1 MACAERTLAM
11 EKMKKRRAETRRK
24 IEFGGLVV
32 KAGLDGFNKAVVLGV
47 LVHAQ
52 QLITNDENQLALFES
67 LGEKNFL
74 D

>member
-1 MACAERTLAM
+1 MAYAERTLAM

-52 QLITNDENQLALFES
+52 RLIANDENQLALFES
-67 LGEKNFL
+67 LGEQSFL

>member
-1 MACAERTLAM
+1 MAYAERTLAM
-11 EKMKKRRAETRRK
+11 EKIKKRRAETRRK

-32 KAGLDGFNKAVVLGV
+32 KAGLDGFNKAVVLGA

-52 QLITNDENQLALFES
+52 RLIANDENQLALFEP
-67 LGEKNFL
+67 LGEKSFL